1 MKTLKYNFSLIAFLL
16 SLSFF
21 GQQSKKMTEKFF
33 PDPDIEIN
41 TPSFNQKGIAGYKE
55 MMSFINGKISGKEN
69 ISLSYIGKTQKGVDI
84 PAVIFKADNPKVKVM
99 FSARIHGDEPA
110 GTEGLLLLIDKL
122 LSDPGLQALRKNV
135 DIAILPMVNIDGG
148 DRMDRRTSN
157 GLDLNRDLT
166 KLETSESIVFRE
178 FLNKF
183 SPDVYIDFHEYNPF
197 RADYL
202 KMETAGVSGFA
213 DVMFLYCENPNY
225 PKPLSTLFA
234 EKFLPEYQSN
244 LKENNLTYCKYFAPS
259 KVKGET
265 VLNIGAASPRSTS
278 SGVGLTNALSMLVE
292 VRGEGMEKI
301 SFKRR
306 TYTSYLIALT
316 TLKESLK
323 NSDVI
328 KERIL
333 ESTKEFNDIIVTEKR
348 KTEVRK
354 IPFIDIGKNELVEI
368 DMPVRDVSDRTPDI
382 VRKRPEYYAIL
393 PQYETVANKLA
404 QLGLKVEKLDEEKV
418 VNAESYQI
426 TDYKKSNAKFE
437 GFYEQIVSTEVKEQ
451 QVVLPKGT
459 FLINMRQKNANLAAV
474 VLEPEAEN
482 GFVRY
487 NVLSV
492 ENLTELPVYRIIK

>member
-1 MKTLKYNFSLIAFLL
+1 MKILKYNLSIIAFFM
-16 SLSFF
+16 SLSIF
-21 GQQSKKMTEKFF
+21 GQQSKKMTDKFF
-33 PDPDIEIN
+33 PDPDIEMN
-41 TPSFNQKGIAGYKE
+41 TPSFSKKGIAGYKE
-55 MMSFINGKISGKEN
+55 MMGFINEKISGKDN
-69 ISLSYIGKTQKGVDI
+69 VSLSYIGKTQKDVDI
-84 PAVIFKADNPKVKVM
+84 PTIIFKSDAPKVKVM

-122 LSDPGLQALRKNV
+122 LSDPELQALRKNM

-148 DRMDRRTSN
+148 ERMDRRTSN

-166 KLETSESIVFRE
+166 KLETPESVVFRE

-202 KMETAGVSGFA
+202 KMETSGVSGFA

-225 PKPLSTLFA
+225 PKSLSGLFA
-234 EKFLPEYQSN
+234 EKFLPEYQSA
-244 LKENNLTYCKYFAPS
+244 LKANNLTYYKYFAPS
-259 KVKGET
+259 KVKGEI

-278 SGVGLTNALSMLVE
+278 SGVGLTNALSMLIE

-301 SFKRR
+301 SFRRR
-306 TYTSYLIALT
+306 TYTSFLIALT

-323 NSDVI
+323 NSDLI
-328 KERIL
+328 KEKV
-333 ESTKEFNDIIVTEKR
+333 KEAANTFNDIVVTEKR

-368 DMPVRDVSDRTPDI
+368 EMPVRDVSDRTPDI

-393 PQYETVANKLA
+393 PQYETVANKLI
-404 QLGLKVEKLDEEKV
+404 QLGLKVEKLDEEKM
-418 VNAESYQI
+418 VNAESYHIKDVQ
-426 TDYKKSNAKFE
+426 KSNTKFE
-437 GFYEQIVSTEVKEQ
+437 GFYEQIVTTEIKEQ
-451 QVVLPKGT
+451 QVKLPKGT
-459 FLINMRQKNANLAAV
+459 FLINMRQKNSNLAAV

-487 NVLSV
+487 NVFSI
-492 ENLTELPVYRIIK
+492 ENLTELPIYRIIK